1 MFWIRLE
8 PDADMRR
15 VQRELQGRGL
25 WTRETAGAHTRGL
38 QVLSHSARV
47 DPDELRAVHGVAE
60 VQAPISGHPL
70 VDASAGRPVR
80 VGDLAIGPGEA
91 PVLAAG
97 PCAVE
102 SRAQVESSAA
112 QVADAGGLLLRGGAF
127 KPRTSPHSF
136 CGLGLEALAW
146 LREAADAHGL
156 AVVSEVTSELDV
168 EPVAELTD
176 LLQVGM
182 RNMQNFALLRRV
194 GASGRPALLKRGHGA
209 TLEEWLGAGEH
220 LLSAGCPG
228 VIYCE
233 RGVRGFDPATRNLL
247 DLGAVVL
254 LRQVHGLPVLV
265 DPSHAAGR
273 RDLVVPLAR
282 AALAA
287 GADGLL
293 VESHPNP
300 QAARSDGP
308 QALGPAGLD
317 ELARALEGLL
327 PREVTV

>member
-8 PDADMRR
+8 PHADLRR
-15 VQRELQGRGL
+15 VKRELQGRGL
-25 WTRETAGAHTRGL
+25 WTRETTGTDSRGL
-38 QVLSHSARV
+38 QVLAHSARV
-47 DPDELRAVHGVAE
+47 DPEELLGVPGVAE
-60 VQAPISGHPL
+60 VQAPLSGHPL
-70 VDASAGRPVR
+70 VDTSAGRPVR
-80 VGDLAIGPGEA
+80 VADVSIGPGEE

-102 SRAQVESSAA
+102 SRAQVDEAAA
-112 QVADAGGLLLRGGAF
+112 QVAAAGGRLLRGGAF

-136 CGLGLEALAW
+136 AGLGLEALSW
-146 LREAADAHGL
+146 LREAADAHDL

-168 EPVAELTD
+168 EPAAELTD

-220 LLSAGCPG
+220 LLAAGCPG

-254 LRQVHGLPVLV
+254 LREVHGLPVVV

-300 QAARSDGP
+300 RAARSDGP
-308 QALGPAGLD
+308 QALDPAGLQR
-317 ELARALEGLL
+317 LAQALEGLL
-327 PREVTV
+327 PREVSV